1 MIRAPDLAALN
12 GIQHGFLTR
21 KGGVSAGLFNSLN
34 CGHGSGDSEAN
45 VRANRKT
52 AARQVNLG
60 ADDLM
65 TLNQVHSANVVEVTE
80 AWDLDM
86 RPKADAM
93 VSRTS
98 GLALGIL
105 TADCVPVLLA
115 DANAG
120 IIGAAHAGWNGALN
134 GVIGA
139 TVRAMVGL
147 GAVHGNIT
155 ATIGPCI
162 RQDSYEVGSELRET
176 FVALDESNEQHFI
189 PSNRNGHYMFDLAAF
204 VRVSLGDEGVGNIS
218 DVQRDTYAEDEL
230 FFSYRRATHR
240 CEDDYGRGISLIA
253 LEKV

>member
-1 MIRAPDLAALN
+1 MIRDPGLAALN

-21 KGGVSAGLFNSLN
+21 KGGVSAGLFKSLN

-45 VRANRKT
+45 VRTNRKN

-65 TLNQVHSANVVEVTE
+65 TLSQVHSANVVEVTE
-80 AWDLDM
+80 AWNLDR

-134 GVIGA
+134 GIIGT

-147 GAVHGNIT
+147 GAVRGNIT
-155 ATIGPCI
+155 TSIGPCI
-162 RQDSYEVGSELRET
+162 RQDSYEVSPELRET

-189 PSNRNGHYMFDLAAF
+189 PSNREDHYMFDLAAF
-204 VRVSLGDEGVGNIS
+204 VRVSLGDQGVGAIN

-240 CEDDYGRGISLIA
+240 CEDDYGRGISVIA
-253 LEKV
+253 LE

>member
-1 MIRAPDLAALN
+1 MIRDPGLAALN

-21 KGGVSAGLFNSLN
+21 KGGVSAGLFKSLN

-45 VRANRKT
+45 VRANRKN

-65 TLNQVHSANVVEVTE
+65 TLSQVHSANVVEVTE
-80 AWDLDM
+80 AWNLDR

-134 GVIGA
+134 GIIGT

-147 GAVHGNIT
+147 GAVRGNIT
-155 ATIGPCI
+155 TSIGPCI
-162 RQDSYEVGSELRET
+162 RQDSYEVSPELRET

-189 PSNRNGHYMFDLAAF
+189 PSNREDHYMFDLAAF
-204 VRVSLGDEGVGNIS
+204 VRVSLGDQGVGAIN

-253 LEKV
+253 LE

>member
-1 MIRAPDLAALN
+1 MIRDPALAALN

-34 CGHGSGDSEAN
+34 CGYGSGDSEAN
-45 VRANRKT
+45 VRANRKN

-65 TLNQVHSANVVEVTE
+65 TLSQVHSANVIEVTE
-80 AWDLDM
+80 AWGLGM
-86 RPKADAM
+86 QPKADAM

-115 DANAG
+115 DADAG

-134 GVIGA
+134 GIIGA
-139 TVRAMVGL
+139 TVHAMAGL
-147 GAVHGNIT
+147 GAMRGNIT
-155 ATIGPCI
+155 AAIGPCI
-162 RQDSYEVGSELRET
+162 RQDSYEVGSKLHES
-176 FVALDESNEQHFI
+176 FVALDERNVQHFI
-189 PSNRNGHYMFDLAAF
+189 PSNRDGHYMFDLAAF
-204 VRVSLGDEGVGNIS
+204 VRVALGDVGVGTIS
-218 DVQRDTYAEDEL
+218 DVQRDTYAEDDL

-253 LEKV
+253 LDEV